1 MRSSSLSFPVDKW
14 NDIPF
19 SGDLADPGASSASS
33 VVKTGRK
40 KVGRRARFLR
50 AKRKHKKE
58 NKVNLVWT
66 CMFAAACLGGIAYYD
81 LGEGGRRVQ
90 VVDPEEYDFLGFNP
104 GARGFVNGRIM
115 MTMEEEEEGGGG
127 EGLTASFLTGTT
139 FDSNNNEVFY
149 DADAGVPRRILTAED
164 AQNCTVKVETQKQ
177 LDCKER
183 PKCISPEYFDDFFTE
198 DQLRSGSLAFH
209 FGVMLWMFMGLAIVC
224 DDYFEASLEKIC
236 ESLDLKEDVAGATFM
251 AAGGS
256 APELFTSIMG
266 VFVSKNDIGFGTIV
280 GSAVFNV
287 LFVIA
292 MCAFVVPNLQVTW
305 WPLARDC
312 ISYCIGIIALVGVVI
327 DFEVQHYEA
336 FMLLLLYGGY
346 VTIMY
351 FNEDLEKWTSKQL
364 DLSAVSIKDMQRG
377 KSSSGRKWMHGI
389 VTSTPF
395 DIIIYIAI
403 VVNIACVFLEAGPM
417 PTLINNICAAL
428 FIGEALLKI
437 WVFTFFGYWNNPM
450 NAFDGVLVVLI
461 IFELAVTSGE
471 DGVAGN
477 LRAARLFR

>member
-1 MRSSSLSFPVDKW
+1 
-14 NDIPF
+14 
-19 SGDLADPGASSASS
+19 
-33 VVKTGRK
+33 
-40 KVGRRARFLR
+40 
-50 AKRKHKKE
+50 
-58 NKVNLVWT
+58 
-66 CMFAAACLGGIAYYD
+66 
-81 LGEGGRRVQ
+81 
-90 VVDPEEYDFLGFNP
+90 
-104 GARGFVNGRIM
+104 
-115 MTMEEEEEGGGG
+115 MEEEEEGGGG

-149 DADAGVPRRILTAED
+149 DVDAGVPRRILTAED

>member
-1 MRSSSLSFPVDKW
+1 MKFSSQSFPVDKW

-19 SGDLADPGASSASS
+19 SEGLGDPEAATCPSLEKRVG
-33 VVKTGRK
+33 K

-66 CMFAAACLGGIAYYD
+66 CMFAAACLVGMAYYD
-81 LGEGGRRVQ
+81 LGGGGRRVQ

-104 GARGFVNGRIM
+104 EARGFVNGRM
-115 MTMEEEEEGGGG
+115 MMSQDEEEV
-127 EGLTASFLTGTT
+127 LSDFISATT
-139 FDSNNNEVFY
+139 FDSNNNRIFY
-149 DADAGVPRRILTAED
+149 DVDAGFPQRILTGDE
-164 AQNCTVKVETQKQ
+164 AQNCTVKELTQKQ
-177 LDCKER
+177 LDCQER
-183 PKCISPEYFDDFFTE
+183 PKCISPEYFDDIFTE
-198 DQLRSGSLAFH
+198 AQLRSGSLAFH
-209 FGVMLWMFMGLAIVC
+209 FLVMLWMFLGLATVC

-236 ESLDLKEDVAGATFM
+236 ESLNLKEDVAGATFM

-292 MCAFVVPNLQVTW
+292 MCAFIVPNLEVTW

-327 DFEVQHYEA
+327 DFEVKHYEA

-364 DLSAVSIKDMQRG
+364 DVSAKSIKDMQKG
-377 KSSSGRKWMHGI
+377 KSSPGRKMMHDI

-403 VVNIACVFLEAGPM
+403 VVNIACVFIDAGPV

-428 FIGEALLKI
+428 FIAEALLKI